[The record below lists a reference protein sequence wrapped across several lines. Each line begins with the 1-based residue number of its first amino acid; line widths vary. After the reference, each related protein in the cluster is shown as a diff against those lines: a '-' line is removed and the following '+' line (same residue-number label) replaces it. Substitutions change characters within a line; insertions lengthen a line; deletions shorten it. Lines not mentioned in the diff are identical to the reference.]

1 MPGIQLI
8 QWNNPNYLE
17 MDTSARSMEG
27 PISDNFRPKN
37 HILSWFFDKQTP
49 IHSRK
54 PPEMLQFV
62 LLWQVEGI
70 RIAFH

>member
-17 MDTSARSMEG
+17 MDISARSMEG
-27 PISDNFRPKN
+27 PISDNFHPEN
-37 HILSWFFDKQTP
+37 HFLSWFFDKQMP
-49 IHSRK
+49 IRSRK

>member
-1 MPGIQLI
+1 MLGIQLI

-17 MDTSARSMEG
+17 MGTSARSMES

-37 HILSWFFDKQTP
+37 HILSWFFDKQMS